1 MEITYFFVF
10 IAVMLACLLFFI
22 CKTTSGSYLHGNKDD
37 ALDLKELRAAY
48 QRNEIEHPAVDAYV
62 DRYLRKLEDVRCEKD
77 RRQRLG
83 IAYMANESIN
93 DVDSSP
99 SQFTWCAVDRIRL

>member
-1 MEITYFFVF
+1 MEITYFLVF
-10 IAVMLACLLFFI
+10 IAGMLACLLFFI
-22 CKTTSGSYLHGNKDD
+22 RKTTSGSYLHGNKDD
-37 ALDLKELRAAY
+37 ALDLKELRVAY

-83 IAYMANESIN
+83 IANIANEAIN
-93 DVDSSP
+93 DASRERSY
-99 SQFTWCAVDRIRL
+99 AVK

>member
-22 CKTTSGSYLHGNKDD
+22 RKTASGSYVHGNKDD

-48 QRNEIEHPAVDAYV
+48 Q
-62 DRYLRKLEDVRCEKD
+62 
-77 RRQRLG
+77 
-83 IAYMANESIN
+83 
-93 DVDSSP
+93 
-99 SQFTWCAVDRIRL
+99 